1 MSKLRLPENKLSLVI
16 RPGSLMDIAR
26 RCPEPEEPDMRRIV
40 WMVLVIVLA
49 MCSCKKKEARSAIVE
64 RVEAAGAGDLTSASF
79 DSIEQWFLKHQDVG
93 SQTKKECLPIQEKAP
108 AGWAET
114 TEGRVCRAAIAA
126 SVFNTQPQKSD
137 QYSPP
142 IP

>member
-1 MSKLRLPENKLSLVI
+1 
-16 RPGSLMDIAR
+16 
-26 RCPEPEEPDMRRIV
+26 MRRLF
-40 WMVLVIVLA
+40 WMVLTSVIVLA
-49 MCSCKKKEARSAIVE
+49 MCSCKKKEPRSAIVE

-93 SQTKKECLPIQEKAP
+93 WQTKRECMAIQNKAP

-137 QYSPP
+137 QYNPP
-142 IP
+142 LP

>member
-1 MSKLRLPENKLSLVI
+1 
-16 RPGSLMDIAR
+16 MDIAR
-26 RCPEPEEPDMRRIV
+26 RCPEPEEPAMRRIV
-40 WMVLVIVLA
+40 WMVVSSVVVLA
-49 MCSCKKKEARSAIVE
+49 MCSCKKKEPPSAIVE

-93 SQTKKECLPIQEKAP
+93 WQTKKECLPIQEKAP

-137 QYSPP
+137 QYNPP
-142 IP
+142 LP

>member
-1 MSKLRLPENKLSLVI
+1 
-16 RPGSLMDIAR
+16 
-26 RCPEPEEPDMRRIV
+26 MRRLF
-40 WMVLVIVLA
+40 WMVLTSVIVLA
-49 MCSCKKKEARSAIVE
+49 MCSCKKKEPRSAIVE

-93 SQTKKECLPIQEKAP
+93 WQTKKECMAIQNNAP

-137 QYSPP
+137 QYSPRLP
-142 IP
+142 